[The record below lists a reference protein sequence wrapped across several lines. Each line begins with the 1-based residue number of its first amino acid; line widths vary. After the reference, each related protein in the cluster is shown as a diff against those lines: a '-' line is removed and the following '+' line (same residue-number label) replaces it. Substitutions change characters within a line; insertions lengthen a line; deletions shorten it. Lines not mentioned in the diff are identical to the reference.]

1 MNKIETTYYLTVSD
15 YRQACYYGAGV
26 RQYKSLRILFFIV
39 GAALISFFGGTM
51 WNWARGV
58 ELAAL
63 LGLIAA
69 LWLLSIFTGVE
80 KGIRR
85 YLKAPDAMIGCEYTV
100 TLESHR
106 ITVKIPE
113 RKIHVSVKMNELV
126 AVFALSREFMIYTTP
141 QDTYLLPFRALTKG
155 QLEEAKENFRH
166 HLGEKYSET
175 KRKFR

>member
-1 MNKIETTYYLTVSD
+1 MNKIETTYRLTVSD
-15 YRQACYYGAGV
+15 YRQACYYATGV
-26 RQYKSLRILFFIV
+26 QQYKSLRILFFLV
-39 GAALISFFGGTM
+39 GAALISFFGGTI
-51 WNWARGV
+51 WNWTSGM
-58 ELAAL
+58 ELATL

-80 KGIRR
+80 RGIHR
-85 YLKAPDAMIGCEYTV
+85 YIKQPNTFLGCEYQV

-113 RKIHVSVKMNELV
+113 RKVHVSVKMNELV

-141 QDTYLLPFRALTKG
+141 QDTYLLPFRALTKE
-155 QLEEAKENFRH
+155 QLEEVKENFRH